1 MPRPASTVAAAQRP
15 ASRVLPSVANHP
27 HQDGWSN
34 ALKYG
39 DTAKFRPEI
48 SARLHG
54 RIEVSITNRQRPSSR
69 LPEHPDILFARGL
82 KGAQAG
88 LLSDGF
94 GLADAKQAAEA
105 GGGTVCLREHSCAD
119 PDDMVVW
126 YTTFTVSLPA
136 YGHHAVGDELSFVVS
151 PALAAEELISV
162 GSHRPQE
169 EMDVRSP
176 EELRLSVTAAPLDTP
191 PPPFPTDLTILACDD
206 EGLQRKVLRKIILA
220 KLSAGEKSVVLG
232 ADLGEVQSVVPLAL
246 SLEADIVILDQN
258 LTHGGVTGTTIARE
272 LREAAFSGVIVLR
285 TGSREEGLEKLQDHE
300 SVDLAVDKGDPNAA
314 VVEAI
319 RGAWRERAGAP
330 QRSGADDCARRP
342 ELS

>member
-1 MPRPASTVAAAQRP
+1 
-15 ASRVLPSVANHP
+15 
-27 HQDGWSN
+27 
-34 ALKYG
+34 
-39 DTAKFRPEI
+39 
-48 SARLHG
+48 
-54 RIEVSITNRQRPSSR
+54 

-119 PDDMVVW
+119 ADDMVVW

-136 YGHHAVGDELSFVVS
+136 YGHHAVGDELSFVFS
-151 PALAAEELISV
+151 PALTAEELISV

-330 QRSGADDCARRP
+330 QSPSGTHCAKRP